1 MDPNSLHQDNITSC
15 PSNQA
20 VGGGR
25 ETQSFSHLWKSLS
38 WIDRLLAPLVLL
50 AIILGV
56 IIGVYAEEGVEHTFK
71 QGATWDG
78 VSIPILIG
86 LLVMIWPALAKVQW
100 ERLPDL
106 FRNRNIWL
114 HLAISFVLNWIIAP
128 FIMLAVAWMT
138 LPEQSME
145 RERKGLLLVGVAR
158 CIAMVLIWNTI
169 SCGDNNYCAILVVF
183 NSLLQVVLFSPYAV
197 LFLNYMGG
205 RSSDSSLDLDYSD
218 ASRAVGIYL
227 GIPLAAGLITRMIV
241 LSTMKPS
248 GISKFFKYFG
258 LLAPLGLLY
267 TIIVLFANQ
276 GKRIVD
282 NIGTVFRICVPLILY
297 FSIVWTATFFA
308 FWALSRRH
316 SSFGGYEKAVTQS
329 FTAGSNNFELA
340 IAVGIASFGPDSPE
354 VLAATLGPLVEVPVL
369 LSLSYLALWLRERLN
384 WEEISKSGGEVD
396 SSDVERK

>member
-1 MDPNSLHQDNITSC
+1 MVPNSPHQDDIASC
-15 PSNQA
+15 PQT
-20 VGGGR
+20 VGKGR

-71 QGATWDG
+71 HGATWDG

-106 FRNRNIWL
+106 FRKRNIWL

-128 FIMLAVAWMT
+128 FIMLAMAWMT

-205 RSSDSSLDLDYSD
+205 RSSDSSLNLDYSD

-227 GIPLAAGLITRMIV
+227 GIPLAAGLITRMVV
-241 LSTMKPS
+241 LSTLKPS
-248 GISKFFKYFG
+248 GISKFFKHFG

-267 TIIVLFANQ
+267 IIVVLFANQ
-276 GKRIVD
+276 GKRITD

-384 WEEISKSGGEVD
+384 WEEISKSGGKVD
-396 SSDVERK
+396 NLDVERK

>member
-1 MDPNSLHQDNITSC
+1 MDPTSPRQDNTTSC
-15 PSNQA
+15 PHT
-20 VGGGR
+20 VGGGK
-25 ETQSFSHLWKSLS
+25 ETHSFSHLWKSLS

-106 FRNRNIWL
+106 FRKRNIWL

-138 LPEQSME
+138 LPESSME

-205 RSSDSSLDLDYSD
+205 RSSDSSLNLDYSD

-241 LSTMKPS
+241 LSTLKSS
-248 GISKFFKYFG
+248 GINKFFKYFG

-267 TIIVLFANQ
+267 TIVVLFANQ

-282 NIGTVFRICVPLILY
+282 NIGVVFRICVPLILY

-384 WEEISKSGGEVD
+384 WEQISESGGEVD
-396 SSDVERK
+396 NLDVERK